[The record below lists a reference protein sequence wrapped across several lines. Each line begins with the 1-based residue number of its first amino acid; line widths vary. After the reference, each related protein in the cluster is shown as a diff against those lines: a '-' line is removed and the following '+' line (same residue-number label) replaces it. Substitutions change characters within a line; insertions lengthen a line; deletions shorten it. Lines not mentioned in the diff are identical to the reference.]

1 MKINVFT
8 FLLAFT
14 FLFLMETF
22 NIQSVFAADKCI
34 TVEKKLNN
42 QVDIILKNIK
52 SLGTCI
58 KPASKYRLKSCIKR
72 KQEGSKGFNCLPE
85 LSRSL
90 NSNKKAGCEVRF
102 HEIKRS
108 LHNLAILDENNT
120 ICPKDVY

>member
-1 MKINVFT
+1 MPLGILIFENGFSINNCSTAEINF
-8 FLLAFT
+8 
-14 FLFLMETF
+14 
-22 NIQSVFAADKCI
+22 
-34 TVEKKLNN
+34 NN
-42 QVDIILKNIK
+42 QFYKIYKNIN
-52 SLGTCI
+52 SLEKCI

-72 KQEGSKGFNCLPE
+72 KQEGSKGFNCLSE

-108 LHNLAILDENNT
+108 LHNLALLDENNT